1 MKNAV
6 SVILFLSL
14 IMYGCSSWSF
24 LPENRQVATQADI
37 NEKTLSLYAHISEQN
52 QLMNAL
58 FARLDSLTGNL
69 DSTTRVLNEKDIEI
83 DQLKAEIR
91 TLNRE
96 NNDRFRY
103 LQDIIIF
110 QNITI
115 DSLFA
120 HILEQQEFQL
130 FLTDIRDLPDNEQ
143 SSVLVQK
150 QMGLLKENMDSLNQK
165 VRTVVQHQHFL
176 REDLSIVESSIMD
189 IIKFSSDKHVREIER
204 RHQKVMD
211 KQEILSGRQ
220 DSIIAAYDSLILQI
234 KDVAD
239 QFDSKNE
246 LIMDSLNVTIAGLTD
261 RLNTIQ
267 VQMLELIQTQAELY
281 SQMRFLKEDL
291 TSQIRSNEIMNDT
304 RADSLDIQKESGQD
318 ED

>member
-220 DSIIAAYDSLILQI
+220 DSIIAAYDSLMLQI

-267 VQMLELIQTQAELY
+267 VQMLELIQTQAELN

>member
-1 MKNAV
+1 MKN
-6 SVILFLSL
+6 SLFILLLFTLT
-14 IMYGCSSWSF
+14 IQGCLSWSF
-24 LPENRQVATQADI
+24 LPENRQLATQADL
-37 NEKTLSLYAHISEQN
+37 NEKTLSLFARISSQN
-52 QLMNAL
+52 QQIIAL
-58 FARLDSLTGNL
+58 NKQLDSLYTNL
-69 DSTTRVLNEKDIEI
+69 DSTALFLKEKDIEI

-91 TLNRE
+91 SLKRE
-96 NNDRFRY
+96 SDDRFRY

-130 FLTDIRDLPDNEQ
+130 FLTDVRDLPNDEQ
-143 SSVLVQK
+143 SSVFVQK
-150 QMGLLKENMDSLNQK
+150 QMGLLKTNMDSLNQK

-211 KQEILSGRQ
+211 EQEVLSARQ
-220 DSIIAAYDSLILQI
+220 DSIIAAYDTLMFQI
-234 KDVAD
+234 KNMAD
-239 QFDSKNE
+239 QLKNKNE
-246 LIMDSLNVTIAGLTD
+246 LIMDSLNVTILNLSD
-261 RLNTIQ
+261 RMNSFQALIH
-267 VQMLELIQTQAELY
+267 ELIQTQAEIH
-281 SQMRFLKEDL
+281 SQLRFLQEELKSELQSKEIITD
-291 TSQIRSNEIMNDT
+291 SP
-304 RADSLDIQKESGQD
+304 ADSLHLEQGSGQH

>member
-37 NEKTLSLYAHISEQN
+37 NEKTLSLYAHISAQN

-58 FARLDSLTGNL
+58 FASLDSLTGNL
-69 DSTTRVLNEKDIEI
+69 DSTTRVLKEKDIEI

-103 LQDIIIF
+103 LQDIIIY

-130 FLTDIRDLPDNEQ
+130 FLTDIRDLPDSEQ

-220 DSIIAAYDSLILQI
+220 DSIIAAYDSLMLQI

-246 LIMDSLNVTIAGLTD
+246 LIMDSLNVTITGLTD

-281 SQMRFLKEDL
+281 SQMRFLQEDL
-291 TSQIRSNEIMNDT
+291 TSQIRSNEIMSDT
-304 RADSLDIQKESGQD
+304 TADSLDTQKESGQD

>member
-1 MKNAV
+1 MKN
-6 SVILFLSL
+6 SLFILLLFTLT
-14 IMYGCSSWSF
+14 IQGCLSWSF
-24 LPENRQVATQADI
+24 LPENRQLATQADL
-37 NEKTLSLYAHISEQN
+37 NEKTLSLFARISSQN
-52 QLMNAL
+52 QQIIAL
-58 FARLDSLTGNL
+58 NKQLDSLYTNL
-69 DSTTRVLNEKDIEI
+69 DSTALFLKEKDIEI

-91 TLNRE
+91 SLKRE
-96 NNDRFRY
+96 SDDRFRY

-130 FLTDIRDLPDNEQ
+130 FLTDVRDLPNDEQ
-143 SSVLVQK
+143 SSVYVQK
-150 QMGLLKENMDSLNQK
+150 QMGLLKTNMDSLNQK

-211 KQEILSGRQ
+211 EQEVLSARQ
-220 DSIIAAYDSLILQI
+220 DSIIAAYDTLMFQI
-234 KDVAD
+234 KNMAD
-239 QFDSKNE
+239 QLKNKNE
-246 LIMDSLNVTIAGLTD
+246 LIMDSLNVTILNLSD
-261 RLNTIQ
+261 RMNSFQALIH
-267 VQMLELIQTQAELY
+267 ELIQTQAEIH
-281 SQMRFLKEDL
+281 SQLRFLQEELKSELQSKEIITD
-291 TSQIRSNEIMNDT
+291 SP
-304 RADSLDIQKESGQD
+304 ADSLHLEQGSGQH